1 MALLYRSYECIQLGL
16 ALEIAEKPRRAF
28 PRGEA
33 PQADAVPGSAA
44 GHLSLVHH
52 RRVALFT
59 KPSRKAVSVDPP
71 LGGGEL
77 KRKATR
83 RLWLGL
89 DCAFRRGPLVLRHLR
104 PAGWPSLHRCERLHL
119 DIRRCGFR
127 LGYQL
132 PLSRQPR

>member
-28 PRGEA
+28 PRREA
-33 PQADAVPGSAA
+33 AQADAVPGPAA

-71 LGGGEL
+71 LGGGEV
-77 KRKATR
+77 KSKAPR

-89 DCAFRRGPLVLRHLR
+89 HCACRRGPRVVRHLK
-104 PAGWPSLHRCERLHL
+104 PA
-119 DIRRCGFR
+119 
-127 LGYQL
+127 
-132 PLSRQPR
+132 